1 MTAFFKKYRL
11 PLSVAAA
18 VLVLVAVLLC
28 LRQCRAKDD
37 AVSDDAPS
45 GSVSAATTADAL
57 LTTNGDAV
65 PTTDATT
72 VTTAATSAEASKPAP
87 AIKTTAKQ
95 PITTAKRQTG
105 TTAKQPTT
113 PPAPVGGTTEK
124 PSAAFSPMLSYT
136 VPQAALQY
144 LGLRD
149 ISLYR
154 RLVDA
159 YMQYETVVSFTA
171 DDQPQTALELL
182 YWYCPVF
189 FADTALDENCIDWV
203 YNEVHIRYTSKTRA
217 EHEKIITA
225 FEDRCLALLGDRTGE
240 TAQVARAVY
249 RRFTKTLKYDTVLL
263 NKTMP
268 RWDEPTYYTE
278 KNPRYRETY
287 TALMNG
293 SGVCS
298 SFAKAY
304 AFLLLQCRVESM
316 TVYCDHVSGLK
327 DKAHEWTMMKLDGKW
342 YFADPT
348 WERNGSDNYFGVTT
362 AEREQ
367 NGYLPRNFCLFF
379 VYDTQFGE
387 KFAVNDNRFM
397 K

>member
-1 MTAFFKKYRL
+1 MHAFLRKYTKQIL
-11 PLSVAAA
+11 ALGT
-18 VLVLVAVLLC
+18 VLLLLVGTAVS
-28 LRQCRAKDD
+28 LRQCRRVEPT
-37 AVSDDAPS
+37 VSDGTPP
-45 GSVSAATTADAL
+45 TTL
-57 LTTNGDAV
+57 LTAAQ
-65 PTTDATT
+65 TTDATA
-72 VTTAATSAEASKPAP
+72 TTGDMTHKTTDAAP
-87 AIKTTAKQ
+87 A
-95 PITTAKRQTG
+95 
-105 TTAKQPTT
+105 TT
-113 PPAPVGGTTEK
+113 PASRKTATPAVGGTKTE
-124 PSAAFSPMLSYT
+124 SAPVKTAAPTTAQQTQKFSPTLEYT

-159 YMQYETVVSFTA
+159 YMQYETVVPFTA

-203 YNEVHIRYTSKTRA
+203 YNEVHIRYTSKNRA
-217 EHEKIITA
+217 EHEKIIKA
-225 FEDRCLALLGDRTGE
+225 FENRCLALLGNRTGE
-240 TAQVARAVY
+240 TAQVAREVY
-249 RRFTKTLKYDTVLL
+249 RRFTKTLKYDTALL

-304 AFLLLQCRVESM
+304 AFLLLQYRVETM
-316 TVYCDHVSGLK
+316 TIYCDHVSGLK

-348 WERNGSDNYFGVTT
+348 WERNGSDTYFGVTT

-367 NGYLPRNFCLFF
+367 NGYLPQNFCLFF

>member
-1 MTAFFKKYRL
+1 MRTFFERYKIQTIAT
-11 PLSVAAA
+11 AAA
-18 VLVLVAVLLC
+18 LVLVIGAVLS
-28 LRQCRAKDD
+28 LRQCRRVEPT
-37 AVSDDAPS
+37 VSDGTPP
-45 GSVSAATTADAL
+45 TTL
-57 LTTNGDAV
+57 LTAAQ
-65 PTTDATT
+65 TTDATATTGDTTHKTTDAAPATTFPTRKTTT
-72 VTTAATSAEASKPAP
+72 VGGAEPPKTSVRTAAPTTA
-87 AIKTTAKQ
+87 Q
-95 PITTAKRQTG
+95 QTQ
-105 TTAKQPTT
+105 K
-113 PPAPVGGTTEK
+113 
-124 PSAAFSPMLSYT
+124 FSPTLEYT

-159 YMQYETVVSFTA
+159 YMQYETVVPFTA

-203 YNEVHIRYTSKTRA
+203 YNEVHIRYTSKNRA
-217 EHEKIITA
+217 EHEKIIKA
-225 FEDRCLALLGDRTGE
+225 FENRCLALLGNRTGE
-240 TAQVARAVY
+240 TAQVAREVY
-249 RRFTKTLKYDTVLL
+249 RRFTKTLKYDTALL

-268 RWDEPTYYTE
+268 RWDEPSYYTE

-304 AFLLLQCRVESM
+304 AFLLLQCRVETM
-316 TVYCDHVSGLK
+316 TIYCDHVSGLK

-348 WERNGSDNYFGVTT
+348 WERNGSDTYFGVTT

-379 VYDTQFGE
+379 VYDQF
-387 KFAVNDNRFM
+387 FI
-397 K
+397 

>member
-1 MTAFFKKYRL
+1 MSAFFKKYKL
-11 PLSVAAA
+11 PLSVAAT
-18 VLVLVAVLLC
+18 VLVLAAAVLLC
-28 LRQCRAKDD
+28 LRQCRAKED

-45 GSVSAATTADAL
+45 GSVSAATTADAAP
-57 LTTNGDAV
+57 TTNGDAA
-65 PTTDATT
+65 PTTDAAT
-72 VTTAATSAEASKPAP
+72 VTTAATSAEASKPVSGA
-87 AIKTTAKQ
+87 KTTAKKQ
-95 PITTAKRQTG
+95 VGTTAKRP
-105 TTAKQPTT
+105 AT
-113 PPAPVGGTTEK
+113 PPAPVGKTTRK
-124 PSAAFSPMLSYT
+124 PLAAFSPTLEYT

-159 YMQYETVVSFTA
+159 YMQYETVVPFTA

-203 YNEVHIRYTSKTRA
+203 YNEVHIRYTSKNRA
-217 EHEKIITA
+217 EHEKIIKA
-225 FEDRCLALLGDRTGE
+225 FENRCLALLGNRTGE
-240 TAQVARAVY
+240 TAQVAREVY
-249 RRFTKTLKYDTVLL
+249 RRFTKTLKYDTALL

-268 RWDEPTYYTE
+268 RWDEPSYYTE

-304 AFLLLQCRVESM
+304 AFLLLQCRVETM
-316 TVYCDHVSGLK
+316 TIYCDHVSGLK

-348 WERNGSDNYFGVTT
+348 WERNGSDTYFGVTT

-367 NGYLPRNFCLFF
+367 NGYLSRNFCLFF
-379 VYDTQFGE
+379 VYDTQFSE

>member
-1 MTAFFKKYRL
+1 MHAFLRKYTKQIL
-11 PLSVAAA
+11 ALG
-18 VLVLVAVLLC
+18 AVLLLLVGTAVS
-28 LRQCRAKDD
+28 LRQCRCAEPT
-37 AVSDDAPS
+37 VSDGTPP
-45 GSVSAATTADAL
+45 TTL
-57 LTTNGDAV
+57 LTAAQ
-65 PTTDATT
+65 TTDATA
-72 VTTAATSAEASKPAP
+72 TTGDITHKTTDAAP
-87 AIKTTAKQ
+87 A
-95 PITTAKRQTG
+95 
-105 TTAKQPTT
+105 TT
-113 PPAPVGGTTEK
+113 PASRKTATPAVGGTKTE
-124 PSAAFSPMLSYT
+124 SASVKTAAPTTAQQTQKFSPTLEYT

-159 YMQYETVVSFTA
+159 YMQYETVVPFTA

-203 YNEVHIRYTSKTRA
+203 YNEVHIRYTSKNRA
-217 EHEKIITA
+217 EHEKIIKA
-225 FEDRCLALLGDRTGE
+225 FENRCLALLGNRTGE
-240 TAQVARAVY
+240 TAQVAREVY
-249 RRFTKTLKYDTVLL
+249 RRFTKTLKYDTALL

-304 AFLLLQCRVESM
+304 AFLLLQCRVETM
-316 TVYCDHVSGLK
+316 TIYCDHVSGLK

-348 WERNGSDNYFGVTT
+348 WERNGSDTYFGVTT

-367 NGYLPRNFCLFF
+367 NGYLPQNFCLFF

>member
-1 MTAFFKKYRL
+1 MRTFFERYKIR
-11 PLSVAAA
+11 VIAAA
-18 VLVLVAVLLC
+18 AALALVIGAVLSF
-28 LRQCRAKDD
+28 RQCRRVEPT
-37 AVSDDAPS
+37 VSDGTPP
-45 GSVSAATTADAL
+45 TTL
-57 LTTNGDAV
+57 LTAAQ
-65 PTTDATT
+65 TTDATA
-72 VTTAATSAEASKPAP
+72 TTGDTTHKTTDAAP
-87 AIKTTAKQ
+87 A
-95 PITTAKRQTG
+95 
-105 TTAKQPTT
+105 TT
-113 PPAPVGGTTEK
+113 PASRKTATPAVGGTKTE
-124 PSAAFSPMLSYT
+124 SAPVKTAAPTTAQQTQKFSPTLEYT

-159 YMQYETVVSFTA
+159 YMQYETVVPFTA

-203 YNEVHIRYTSKTRA
+203 YNEVHIRYTSKNRA
-217 EHEKIITA
+217 EHEKIIKA
-225 FEDRCLALLGDRTGE
+225 FENRCLALLGNRTGE
-240 TAQVARAVY
+240 TAQVAREVY
-249 RRFTKTLKYDTVLL
+249 RRFTKTLKYDTALL

-268 RWDEPTYYTE
+268 RWDEPSYYTE

-304 AFLLLQCRVESM
+304 AFLLLQCRVETM
-316 TVYCDHVSGLK
+316 TIYCDHVSGLK

-348 WERNGSDNYFGVTT
+348 WERNGSDTYFGVTT

-367 NGYLPRNFCLFF
+367 NGYLPQNFCLFF

>member
-1 MTAFFKKYRL
+1 MHAFLRKYTKQIL
-11 PLSVAAA
+11 ALG
-18 VLVLVAVLLC
+18 AVLLLLVGTAVS
-28 LRQCRAKDD
+28 LRQCRRVEPT
-37 AVSDDAPS
+37 VSDGTPP
-45 GSVSAATTADAL
+45 TTL
-57 LTTNGDAV
+57 LTAAQ
-65 PTTDATT
+65 TTDATA
-72 VTTAATSAEASKPAP
+72 TTGDMTHKTTDAAP
-87 AIKTTAKQ
+87 A
-95 PITTAKRQTG
+95 
-105 TTAKQPTT
+105 TT
-113 PPAPVGGTTEK
+113 PASRKTATPAVGGTKTE
-124 PSAAFSPMLSYT
+124 SAPVKTAAPTTAQQTQKFSPTLEYT

-159 YMQYETVVSFTA
+159 YMQYETVVPFTA

-203 YNEVHIRYTSKTRA
+203 YNEVHIRYTSKNRA
-217 EHEKIITA
+217 EHEKIIKA
-225 FEDRCLALLGDRTGE
+225 FENRCLALLGNRTGE
-240 TAQVARAVY
+240 TAQVAREVY
-249 RRFTKTLKYDTVLL
+249 RRFTKTLKYDTALL

-268 RWDEPTYYTE
+268 RWDEPSYYTE

-304 AFLLLQCRVESM
+304 AFLLLQCRVETM
-316 TVYCDHVSGLK
+316 TIYCDHVSGLK

-348 WERNGSDNYFGVTT
+348 WERNGSDTYFGVTT
-362 AEREQ
+362 AEREK
-367 NGYLPRNFCLFF
+367 NGYLSRNFCLFF
-379 VYDTQFGE
+379 VYDTQFSE

>member
-1 MTAFFKKYRL
+1 MHAFLRKYTKQIL
-11 PLSVAAA
+11 ALG
-18 VLVLVAVLLC
+18 AVLLLLVGTVVS
-28 LRQCRAKDD
+28 LRQCRRVEPT
-37 AVSDDAPS
+37 VSDGTPP
-45 GSVSAATTADAL
+45 TTL
-57 LTTNGDAV
+57 LTAAQ
-65 PTTDATT
+65 TTDATA
-72 VTTAATSAEASKPAP
+72 TTGDMTHKTTDAAP
-87 AIKTTAKQ
+87 A
-95 PITTAKRQTG
+95 
-105 TTAKQPTT
+105 TT
-113 PPAPVGGTTEK
+113 PASRKTATPAVGGTKTE
-124 PSAAFSPMLSYT
+124 SAPVKTAAPTTAQQTQKFSPTLEYT

-159 YMQYETVVSFTA
+159 YMQYETVVPFTA

-203 YNEVHIRYTSKTRA
+203 YNEVHIRYTSKNRA
-217 EHEKIITA
+217 EHEKIIKA
-225 FEDRCLALLGDRTGE
+225 FENRCLALLGNRTGE
-240 TAQVARAVY
+240 TAQVAREVY
-249 RRFTKTLKYDTVLL
+249 RRFTKTLKYDTALL

-304 AFLLLQCRVESM
+304 AFLLLQCRVETM
-316 TVYCDHVSGLK
+316 TIYCDHVSGLK

-348 WERNGSDNYFGVTT
+348 WERNGSDTYFGVTT

-367 NGYLPRNFCLFF
+367 NGYLSRNFCLFF

>member
-1 MTAFFKKYRL
+1 MSAFFKKYKL
-11 PLSVAAA
+11 PLSVAAT
-18 VLVLVAVLLC
+18 VLVLAAAVLLC
-28 LRQCRAKDD
+28 LRQCRAKED

-45 GSVSAATTADAL
+45 GSVSAATTADAAP
-57 LTTNGDAV
+57 TTNGDAA
-65 PTTDATT
+65 PTTDAAT
-72 VTTAATSAEASKPAP
+72 VTTAATSAEASKPVSGA
-87 AIKTTAKQ
+87 KTTAKMQ
-95 PITTAKRQTG
+95 VGTTAKRP
-105 TTAKQPTT
+105 AT
-113 PPAPVGGTTEK
+113 PPASVGKTTRK
-124 PSAAFSPMLSYT
+124 PLTAFSPTLEYT

-159 YMQYETVVSFTA
+159 YMQYETVVPFTA

-203 YNEVHIRYTSKTRA
+203 YNEVHIRYTSKNRA
-217 EHEKIITA
+217 EHEKIIKA
-225 FEDRCLALLGDRTGE
+225 FENRCLALLGNRTGE
-240 TAQVARAVY
+240 TAQVAREVY

-268 RWDEPTYYTE
+268 RWDEPSYYTE

-304 AFLLLQCRVESM
+304 AFLLLQCRVETM
-316 TVYCDHVSGLK
+316 TIYCDHVSGLK

-348 WERNGSDNYFGVTT
+348 WERNGSDTYFGVTT

-367 NGYLPRNFCLFF
+367 NGYLSRNFCLFF
-379 VYDTQFGE
+379 VYDTQFSE

>member
-1 MTAFFKKYRL
+1 MHAFLRKYTKQIL
-11 PLSVAAA
+11 ALG
-18 VLVLVAVLLC
+18 AVLLLLVGTVVS
-28 LRQCRAKDD
+28 LRQCRRVEPT
-37 AVSDDAPS
+37 VSDGTPP
-45 GSVSAATTADAL
+45 TTL
-57 LTTNGDAV
+57 LTAAQ
-65 PTTDATT
+65 TTDATA
-72 VTTAATSAEASKPAP
+72 TTGDMTHKTTDAAP
-87 AIKTTAKQ
+87 A
-95 PITTAKRQTG
+95 
-105 TTAKQPTT
+105 TT
-113 PPAPVGGTTEK
+113 PASRKTATPAVGGTKTE
-124 PSAAFSPMLSYT
+124 SAPVKTAAPTTAQQTQKFSPTLEYT

-159 YMQYETVVSFTA
+159 YMQYETVVPFTA

-203 YNEVHIRYTSKTRA
+203 YNEVHIRYTSKNRA
-217 EHEKIITA
+217 EHEKIIKA
-225 FEDRCLALLGDRTGE
+225 FENRCLALLGNRTGE
-240 TAQVARAVY
+240 TAQVAREVY
-249 RRFTKTLKYDTVLL
+249 RRFTKTLKYDTALL

-268 RWDEPTYYTE
+268 RWDEPSYYTE

-304 AFLLLQCRVESM
+304 AFLLLQCRVETM
-316 TVYCDHVSGLK
+316 TIYCDHVSGLK

-348 WERNGSDNYFGVTT
+348 WERNGSDTYFGVTT

-367 NGYLPRNFCLFF
+367 NGYLPQNFCLFF

>member
-1 MTAFFKKYRL
+1 MHAFLRKYTKQIL
-11 PLSVAAA
+11 ALG
-18 VLVLVAVLLC
+18 AVLLLLVGTAVS
-28 LRQCRAKDD
+28 LRQCRRVEPT
-37 AVSDDAPS
+37 VSDGTPP
-45 GSVSAATTADAL
+45 TTL
-57 LTTNGDAV
+57 LTAAQ
-65 PTTDATT
+65 TTDATA
-72 VTTAATSAEASKPAP
+72 TTGDMTHKTTDAAP
-87 AIKTTAKQ
+87 A
-95 PITTAKRQTG
+95 
-105 TTAKQPTT
+105 TT
-113 PPAPVGGTTEK
+113 PASRKTATPAVGGTKTE
-124 PSAAFSPMLSYT
+124 SAPVKTAAPTTAQQTQKFSPTLEYT

-159 YMQYETVVSFTA
+159 YMQYETVVPFTA

-203 YNEVHIRYTSKTRA
+203 YNEVHIRYTSKNRA
-217 EHEKIITA
+217 EHEKIIKA
-225 FEDRCLALLGDRTGE
+225 FENRCLALLGNRTGE
-240 TAQVARAVY
+240 TAQVAREVY
-249 RRFTKTLKYDTVLL
+249 RRFTKTLKYDTALL

-304 AFLLLQCRVESM
+304 AFLLLQCRVETM
-316 TVYCDHVSGLK
+316 TIYCDHVSGLK
-327 DKAHEWTMMKLDGKW
+327 DKAHEWTMMKPDGKW

-348 WERNGSDNYFGVTT
+348 WERNGSDTYFGVTT

-367 NGYLPRNFCLFF
+367 NGYLPQNFCLFF
-379 VYDTQFGE
+379 VYDTQFSE

>member
-1 MTAFFKKYRL
+1 MHAFLRKYTKQIL
-11 PLSVAAA
+11 ALG
-18 VLVLVAVLLC
+18 AVLLLLVGTAVS
-28 LRQCRAKDD
+28 LRQCRRVEPT
-37 AVSDDAPS
+37 VSDGTPP
-45 GSVSAATTADAL
+45 TTL
-57 LTTNGDAV
+57 LTAAQ
-65 PTTDATT
+65 TTDATA
-72 VTTAATSAEASKPAP
+72 TTGDMTHKTTDAAP
-87 AIKTTAKQ
+87 A
-95 PITTAKRQTG
+95 
-105 TTAKQPTT
+105 TT
-113 PPAPVGGTTEK
+113 PASRKTATPAVGGTKTE
-124 PSAAFSPMLSYT
+124 SASVKTAAPTTAQQTQKFSPTLEYT

-159 YMQYETVVSFTA
+159 YMQYETVVPFTA

-203 YNEVHIRYTSKTRA
+203 YNEVHIRYTSKNRA
-217 EHEKIITA
+217 EHEKIIKA
-225 FEDRCLALLGDRTGE
+225 FENRCLALLGNRTGE
-240 TAQVARAVY
+240 TAQVAREVY
-249 RRFTKTLKYDTVLL
+249 RRFTKTLKYDTALL

-304 AFLLLQCRVESM
+304 AFLLLQCRVETM
-316 TVYCDHVSGLK
+316 TIYCDHVSGLK

-348 WERNGSDNYFGVTT
+348 WERNGSDTYFGVTT

-367 NGYLPRNFCLFF
+367 NGYLPQNFCLFF

>member
-1 MTAFFKKYRL
+1 MHAFLRKYTKQIL
-11 PLSVAAA
+11 ALG
-18 VLVLVAVLLC
+18 AVLLLLVGTAVS
-28 LRQCRAKDD
+28 LRQCRRVEPT
-37 AVSDDAPS
+37 VSDGTPP
-45 GSVSAATTADAL
+45 TTL
-57 LTTNGDAV
+57 LTAAQ
-65 PTTDATT
+65 TTDATA
-72 VTTAATSAEASKPAP
+72 TTGDMTHKTTDAAP
-87 AIKTTAKQ
+87 A
-95 PITTAKRQTG
+95 
-105 TTAKQPTT
+105 TT
-113 PPAPVGGTTEK
+113 PASRKTATPAVGGTKTE
-124 PSAAFSPMLSYT
+124 SAPVKTAASTTAQQTQKFSPMLEYT

-159 YMQYETVVSFTA
+159 YMQYETVVPFTA

-203 YNEVHIRYTSKTRA
+203 YNEVHIRYTSKNRA
-217 EHEKIITA
+217 EHEKIIKA
-225 FEDRCLALLGDRTGE
+225 FENRCLALLGNRTGE
-240 TAQVARAVY
+240 TAQVAREVY
-249 RRFTKTLKYDTVLL
+249 RRFTKTLKYDTALL

-304 AFLLLQCRVESM
+304 AFLLLQCRVETM
-316 TVYCDHVSGLK
+316 TIYCDHVSGLK

-348 WERNGSDNYFGVTT
+348 WERNGSDTYFGVTT

-367 NGYLPRNFCLFF
+367 NGYLPQNFCLFF
-379 VYDTQFGE
+379 VYDTQFSE

>member
-1 MTAFFKKYRL
+1 MHAFLRKYTKQIL
-11 PLSVAAA
+11 ALGT
-18 VLVLVAVLLC
+18 VLLLLVGTAVS
-28 LRQCRAKDD
+28 LRQCRRVEPT
-37 AVSDDAPS
+37 VSDGTPP
-45 GSVSAATTADAL
+45 TTL
-57 LTTNGDAV
+57 LTAAQ
-65 PTTDATT
+65 TTDATA
-72 VTTAATSAEASKPAP
+72 TTGDMTHKTTDAAP
-87 AIKTTAKQ
+87 A
-95 PITTAKRQTG
+95 
-105 TTAKQPTT
+105 TT
-113 PPAPVGGTTEK
+113 PASRKTATPAVGGTKTE
-124 PSAAFSPMLSYT
+124 SAPVKTAAPTTAQQTQKFSPTLEYT

-159 YMQYETVVSFTA
+159 YMQYETVVPFTA

-203 YNEVHIRYTSKTRA
+203 YNEVHIRYTSKNRA
-217 EHEKIITA
+217 EHEKIIKA
-225 FEDRCLALLGDRTGE
+225 FENRCLALLGNRTGE
-240 TAQVARAVY
+240 TAQVAREVY
-249 RRFTKTLKYDTVLL
+249 RRFTKTLKYDTALL

-304 AFLLLQCRVESM
+304 AFLLLQCRVETM
-316 TVYCDHVSGLK
+316 TIYCDHVSGLK

-348 WERNGSDNYFGVTT
+348 WERNGSDTYFGVTT

-367 NGYLPRNFCLFF
+367 NGYLPQNFCLFF

>member
-1 MTAFFKKYRL
+1 MHAFLRKYTKQIL
-11 PLSVAAA
+11 ALG
-18 VLVLVAVLLC
+18 AVLLLLVGTAVS
-28 LRQCRAKDD
+28 LRQCRRVEPT
-37 AVSDDAPS
+37 VSDGTPP
-45 GSVSAATTADAL
+45 TTL
-57 LTTNGDAV
+57 LTAAQ
-65 PTTDATT
+65 TTDATA
-72 VTTAATSAEASKPAP
+72 TTGDMTHKTTDAAP
-87 AIKTTAKQ
+87 A
-95 PITTAKRQTG
+95 
-105 TTAKQPTT
+105 TT
-113 PPAPVGGTTEK
+113 PASRKTATPAVGGTKTE
-124 PSAAFSPMLSYT
+124 SAPVKTAAPTTAQQTQKFSPTLEYT

-159 YMQYETVVSFTA
+159 YMQYETVVPFTA

-203 YNEVHIRYTSKTRA
+203 YNEVHIRYTSKNRA
-217 EHEKIITA
+217 EHEKIIKA
-225 FEDRCLALLGDRTGE
+225 FENRCLALLGNRTGE
-240 TAQVARAVY
+240 TAQVAREVY
-249 RRFTKTLKYDTVLL
+249 RRFTKTLKYDTALL

-268 RWDEPTYYTE
+268 RWDEPSYYTE

-304 AFLLLQCRVESM
+304 AFLLLQCRVETM
-316 TVYCDHVSGLK
+316 TIYCDHVSGLK

-348 WERNGSDNYFGVTT
+348 WERNGSDTYFGVTT

-367 NGYLPRNFCLFF
+367 NGYLSRNFCLFF

>member
-1 MTAFFKKYRL
+1 MTAFFKKYKL
-11 PLSVAAA
+11 PLSVAAT
-18 VLVLVAVLLC
+18 VLVLVAAVLLC
-28 LRQCRAKDD
+28 LRQCRAKED

-45 GSVSAATTADAL
+45 GSVSAATTADA
-57 LTTNGDAV
+57 A
-65 PTTDATT
+65 PTTDAAT
-72 VTTAATSAEASKPAP
+72 VTTAATSAEASKPVSGA
-87 AIKTTAKQ
+87 KTTAKMQ
-95 PITTAKRQTG
+95 VG

-113 PPAPVGGTTEK
+113 PPSSVGKTTRK
-124 PSAAFSPMLSYT
+124 SLAAFSPTLEYT

-159 YMQYETVVSFTA
+159 YMQYETVVPFTA

-203 YNEVHIRYTSKTRA
+203 YNEVHIRYTSKNRA
-217 EHEKIITA
+217 EHEKIIKA
-225 FEDRCLALLGDRTGE
+225 FENRCLALLGNRTGE
-240 TAQVARAVY
+240 TAQVAREVY
-249 RRFTKTLKYDTVLL
+249 RRFTKTLKYD
-263 NKTMP
+263 
-268 RWDEPTYYTE
+268 
-278 KNPRYRETY
+278 

-304 AFLLLQCRVESM
+304 AFLLLQCRVETM
-316 TVYCDHVSGLK
+316 TIYCDHVSGIK

-348 WERNGSDNYFGVTT
+348 WERNGSDTYFGVTT

-367 NGYLPRNFCLFF
+367 NGYLSRNFCLFF

-397 K
+397 S

>member
-1 MTAFFKKYRL
+1 MRIFFERYKIQTIAT
-11 PLSVAAA
+11 AAA
-18 VLVLVAVLLC
+18 LALVIGAVLS
-28 LRQCRAKDD
+28 LRQCRRVEPT
-37 AVSDDAPS
+37 VSDGTPP
-45 GSVSAATTADAL
+45 TTL
-57 LTTNGDAV
+57 LTAAQ
-65 PTTDATT
+65 TTDATATTGDTTHKTTDAAPATTFPTRKTTT
-72 VTTAATSAEASKPAP
+72 VGGAEPPKTSVRTAAPTTA
-87 AIKTTAKQ
+87 Q
-95 PITTAKRQTG
+95 QTQ
-105 TTAKQPTT
+105 K
-113 PPAPVGGTTEK
+113 
-124 PSAAFSPMLSYT
+124 FSPTLEYT

-149 ISLYR
+149 IPLYR

-159 YMQYETVVSFTA
+159 YMQYETVVPFTA

-203 YNEVHIRYTSKTRA
+203 YNEVHIRYTSKNRA
-217 EHEKIITA
+217 EHEKIIKA
-225 FEDRCLALLGDRTGE
+225 FENRCLALLGNRTGE
-240 TAQVARAVY
+240 TAQVAREVY
-249 RRFTKTLKYDTVLL
+249 RRFTKTLKYDTALL

-304 AFLLLQCRVESM
+304 AFLLLQCRVETM

-348 WERNGSDNYFGVTT
+348 WERNGSDTYFGVTT

-367 NGYLPRNFCLFF
+367 NGYLPQNFCLFF

-397 K
+397 S

>member
-1 MTAFFKKYRL
+1 MRIFFKRYKIQTI
-11 PLSVAAA
+11 AAA
-18 VLVLVAVLLC
+18 AALALVIGAVLSF
-28 LRQCRAKDD
+28 RQCRRVEPP
-37 AVSDDAPS
+37 VSDGTPPTTLLTAAQATDAT
-45 GSVSAATTADAL
+45 ATTGD
-57 LTTNGDAV
+57 TTHK
-65 PTTDATT
+65 TTDAAPATTFPTRKTTT
-72 VTTAATSAEASKPAP
+72 VGGAEPPKTSVRTAAPTTA
-87 AIKTTAKQ
+87 Q
-95 PITTAKRQTG
+95 QTQ
-105 TTAKQPTT
+105 K
-113 PPAPVGGTTEK
+113 
-124 PSAAFSPMLSYT
+124 FSPTLEYT

-159 YMQYETVVSFTA
+159 YMQYETVVPFTA
-171 DDQPQTALELL
+171 DDQPLTALELL

-203 YNEVHIRYTSKTRA
+203 YNEVHIRYASKNRA
-217 EHEKIITA
+217 EHEKIIKT
-225 FEDRCLALLGDRTGE
+225 FENRCLALLGNRTGE
-240 TAQVARAVY
+240 TAQVAREVY
-249 RRFTKTLKYDTVLL
+249 RRFTKTLKYDTALV

-304 AFLLLQCRVESM
+304 AFLLLQCRVEAM
-316 TVYCDHVSGLK
+316 TIYCDHVSGLK

-348 WERNGSDNYFGVTT
+348 WERNGSDTYFGVTT

-379 VYDTQFGE
+379 VYDTQFSE

>member
-1 MTAFFKKYRL
+1 MHAFLRKYTKQIL
-11 PLSVAAA
+11 ALG
-18 VLVLVAVLLC
+18 AVLLLLVGTAVS
-28 LRQCRAKDD
+28 LRQCRRVEPT
-37 AVSDDAPS
+37 VSDGTPP
-45 GSVSAATTADAL
+45 TTL
-57 LTTNGDAV
+57 LTAAQ
-65 PTTDATT
+65 TTDATA
-72 VTTAATSAEASKPAP
+72 TTGDMTHKTTDAAP
-87 AIKTTAKQ
+87 A
-95 PITTAKRQTG
+95 
-105 TTAKQPTT
+105 TT
-113 PPAPVGGTTEK
+113 PASRKTATPAVGGTKTE
-124 PSAAFSPMLSYT
+124 SAPVKTAAPTTAQQTQKFSPTLEYT

-159 YMQYETVVSFTA
+159 YMQYETVVPFTA

-203 YNEVHIRYTSKTRA
+203 YNEVHIRYTSKNRA
-217 EHEKIITA
+217 EHEKIIKA
-225 FEDRCLALLGDRTGE
+225 FENRCLALLGNRTGE
-240 TAQVARAVY
+240 TAQVAREVY
-249 RRFTKTLKYDTVLL
+249 RRFTKTLKYDTALL

-304 AFLLLQCRVESM
+304 AFLLLQCRVETM
-316 TVYCDHVSGLK
+316 TIYCDHVSGLK

-348 WERNGSDNYFGVTT
+348 WERNGSDTYFGVTT
-362 AEREQ
+362 AEREK
-367 NGYLPRNFCLFF
+367 NGYLSRNFCLFF

>member
-1 MTAFFKKYRL
+1 MRTFFERYKIR
-11 PLSVAAA
+11 VIAAA
-18 VLVLVAVLLC
+18 AALVLVIGAVLT
-28 LRQCRAKDD
+28 LRQCHRVEPT
-37 AVSDDAPS
+37 VSDGTPP
-45 GSVSAATTADAL
+45 TTL
-57 LTTNGDAV
+57 LTAAQ
-65 PTTDATT
+65 TTDAT
-72 VTTAATSAEASKPAP
+72 VTTGDTTGKTTDAAP
-87 AIKTTAKQ
+87 A
-95 PITTAKRQTG
+95 
-105 TTAKQPTT
+105 TT
-113 PPAPVGGTTEK
+113 PASRKTATPAVGGTKTE
-124 PSAAFSPMLSYT
+124 SAPVKTAAPTTAQQAQKFSPTLEYT

-159 YMQYETVVSFTA
+159 YMQYETVVPFTA

-203 YNEVHIRYTSKTRA
+203 YNEVHIRYTSKNRA
-217 EHEKIITA
+217 EHEKIIKA
-225 FEDRCLALLGDRTGE
+225 FENRCLALLGNRTGE
-240 TAQVARAVY
+240 TAQVAREVY

-304 AFLLLQCRVESM
+304 AFLLLQCRVETM
-316 TVYCDHVSGLK
+316 TIYCDHVSGLK

-348 WERNGSDNYFGVTT
+348 WERNGSDTYFGVTT

-367 NGYLPRNFCLFF
+367 NGYLPQNFCLFF
-379 VYDTQFGE
+379 VYDTQFGK

-397 K
+397 S

>member
-1 MTAFFKKYRL
+1 MHAFLRKYTKQIL
-11 PLSVAAA
+11 ALG
-18 VLVLVAVLLC
+18 AVLLLLVGTAVS
-28 LRQCRAKDD
+28 LRQCRRVEPT
-37 AVSDDAPS
+37 VSDGTPP
-45 GSVSAATTADAL
+45 TTL
-57 LTTNGDAV
+57 LTAAQ
-65 PTTDATT
+65 TTDATA
-72 VTTAATSAEASKPAP
+72 TTGDMTHKTTDAAP
-87 AIKTTAKQ
+87 A
-95 PITTAKRQTG
+95 
-105 TTAKQPTT
+105 TT
-113 PPAPVGGTTEK
+113 PASRKTATPAVGGTKTE
-124 PSAAFSPMLSYT
+124 SAPVKTAAPTTAQQTQKFSPTLEYT

-159 YMQYETVVSFTA
+159 YMQYETVVPFTA

-203 YNEVHIRYTSKTRA
+203 YNEVHIRYTSKNRA
-217 EHEKIITA
+217 EHEKIIKA
-225 FEDRCLALLGDRTGE
+225 FENRCLALLGNRTGE
-240 TAQVARAVY
+240 TAQVAREVY
-249 RRFTKTLKYDTVLL
+249 RRFTKALKYDTALL
-263 NKTMP
+263 HKTMP

-304 AFLLLQCRVESM
+304 AFLLLQCRVETM
-316 TVYCDHVSGLK
+316 TIYCDHVSGLK

-348 WERNGSDNYFGVTT
+348 WERNGSDTYFGVTT
-362 AEREQ
+362 AEREK
-367 NGYLPRNFCLFF
+367 NGYLSRNFCLFF

>member
-1 MTAFFKKYRL
+1 MHAFLRKYTKQIL
-11 PLSVAAA
+11 ALG
-18 VLVLVAVLLC
+18 AVLLLLVGTVVS
-28 LRQCRAKDD
+28 LRQCRRVEPT
-37 AVSDDAPS
+37 VSDGTPP
-45 GSVSAATTADAL
+45 TTL
-57 LTTNGDAV
+57 LTAAQ
-65 PTTDATT
+65 TTDATA
-72 VTTAATSAEASKPAP
+72 TTGDMTHKTTDAAP
-87 AIKTTAKQ
+87 A
-95 PITTAKRQTG
+95 
-105 TTAKQPTT
+105 TT
-113 PPAPVGGTTEK
+113 PASRKTATPAVGGTKTE
-124 PSAAFSPMLSYT
+124 SAPVKTAAPTTAQQTQKFSPTLEYT

-159 YMQYETVVSFTA
+159 YMQYETVVPFTA

-203 YNEVHIRYTSKTRA
+203 YNEVHIHYTSKNRA
-217 EHEKIITA
+217 EHEKIIKA
-225 FEDRCLALLGDRTGE
+225 FENRCLALLGNRTGE
-240 TAQVARAVY
+240 TAQVAREVY
-249 RRFTKTLKYDTVLL
+249 RRFTKTLKYDTALL

-304 AFLLLQCRVESM
+304 AFLLLQCRVETM
-316 TVYCDHVSGLK
+316 TIYCDHVSGLK

-348 WERNGSDNYFGVTT
+348 WERNGSDTYFGVTT

-367 NGYLPRNFCLFF
+367 NGYLPQNFCLFF

>member
-1 MTAFFKKYRL
+1 MHAFLRKYTKQIL
-11 PLSVAAA
+11 ALG
-18 VLVLVAVLLC
+18 AVLLLLVGTVVS
-28 LRQCRAKDD
+28 LRQCRRVEPT
-37 AVSDDAPS
+37 VSDGTPP
-45 GSVSAATTADAL
+45 TTL
-57 LTTNGDAV
+57 LTAAQ
-65 PTTDATT
+65 TTDATA
-72 VTTAATSAEASKPAP
+72 TTGDMTHKTTDAAP
-87 AIKTTAKQ
+87 A
-95 PITTAKRQTG
+95 
-105 TTAKQPTT
+105 TT
-113 PPAPVGGTTEK
+113 PASRKTATPAVGGTKTE
-124 PSAAFSPMLSYT
+124 SAPVKTAAPTTAQQTQKFSPTLEYT

-159 YMQYETVVSFTA
+159 YMQYETVVPFTA

-203 YNEVHIRYTSKTRA
+203 YNEVHIRYTSKNRA
-217 EHEKIITA
+217 EHEKIIKA
-225 FEDRCLALLGDRTGE
+225 FENRCLALLGNRTGE
-240 TAQVARAVY
+240 TAQVAREVY
-249 RRFTKTLKYDTVLL
+249 RRFTKTLKYDTALL

-304 AFLLLQCRVESM
+304 AFLLLQCRVETM
-316 TVYCDHVSGLK
+316 TIYCDHVSGLK

-348 WERNGSDNYFGVTT
+348 WERNGSDTYFGVTT

-367 NGYLPRNFCLFF
+367 NGYLPQNFCLFF